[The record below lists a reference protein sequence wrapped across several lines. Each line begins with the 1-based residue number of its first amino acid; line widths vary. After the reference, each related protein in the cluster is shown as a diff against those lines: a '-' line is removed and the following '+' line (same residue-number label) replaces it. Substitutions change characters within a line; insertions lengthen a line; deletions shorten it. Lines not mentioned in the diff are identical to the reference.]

1 MIGTRFPNP
10 WKRSQERL
18 RAVGSEPDYRFSLA
32 NERTFLAYLRTAI
45 AFFAAGV
52 AVLAVV
58 DLFDNEVYD
67 SLLGAS
73 MLLVGLLISGTSYG
87 QWRRRE
93 EAIRRA
99 GALPY
104 SPIPLLA
111 TVAVTV
117 IGSVTLIVTLIR

>member
-1 MIGTRFPNP
+1 MI
-10 WKRSQERL
+10 
-18 RAVGSEPDYRFSLA
+18 
-32 NERTFLAYLRTAI
+32 
-45 AFFAAGV
+45 
-52 AVLAVV
+52 AVV
-58 DLFDNEVYD
+58 DLFDSEVYD

-73 MLLVGLLISGTSYG
+73 LLLVGLMISATSYG

-99 GALPY
+99 AALPC

-117 IGSVTLIVTLIR
+117 IGSVILIVALVP